1 MQIWGPTLFNSLRPR
16 VIRFGLLLRLLKQLG
31 SQELLATRPIEEKP
45 MTDKTMPKG
54 SFPAMNPVHYRAVM
68 GLRRVARRRPT
79 PSIFSCVWPIVG
91 RMKRPDRE
99 AKPAD
104 GRRGSP
110 FLLLLRGWGV
120 GRDRSH
126 DPISEALALR
136 WFDTETGR
144 LPHGL

>member
-91 RMKRPDRE
+91 RLKRR
-99 AKPAD
+99 
-104 GRRGSP
+104 SSC
-110 FLLLLRGWGV
+110 FCGV
-120 GRDRSH
+120 GVLGAIGLTTRFR
-126 DPISEALALR
+126 
-136 WFDTETGR
+136 R
-144 LPHGL
+144 LSL